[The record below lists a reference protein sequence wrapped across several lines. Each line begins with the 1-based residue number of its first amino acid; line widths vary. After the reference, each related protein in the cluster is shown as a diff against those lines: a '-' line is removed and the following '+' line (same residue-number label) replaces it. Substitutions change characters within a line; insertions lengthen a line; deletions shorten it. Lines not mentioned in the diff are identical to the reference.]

1 VYQHP
6 YLASQLA
13 EQRQREL
20 LAQADRYR
28 QSRHLAALAKAS
40 RRAERAERRLR
51 RALDKALRLR
61 AGLQR

>member
-1 VYQHP
+1 MYQHP

-51 RALDKALRLR
+51 QALDKALRLR

>member
-1 VYQHP
+1 MYQPP

-13 EQRQREL
+13 KQRQREL
-20 LAQADRYR
+20 LAQAERYR

-51 RALDKALRLR
+51 QAVRKAQRLR

>member
-1 VYQHP
+1 MYQHP
-6 YLASQLA
+6 YLASHLTK
-13 EQRQREL
+13 QRQREL

-51 RALDKALRLR
+51 QAVRKALRLR

>member
-6 YLASQLA
+6 CLASQLA
-13 EQRQREL
+13 KQRRAEL

-40 RRAERAERRLR
+40 RRAERADRRLR
-51 RALDKALRLR
+51 HAVRKAVRLR
-61 AGLQR
+61 AGLQ

>member
-1 VYQHP
+1 MYQHP

>member
-1 VYQHP
+1 MYQHP

-51 RALDKALRLR
+51 RALHKALRLR